1 MHLHWFLKTLL
12 IGVFLGAVLTVGG
25 VALLRFSVSGSNG
38 AALGGLLFIGGVPIG
53 LLTIV
58 VGAFRG
64 WRKQRRARSR
74 AARSVPGR
82 GGVGMA
88 TAGGRAGGRGAAR
101 PRR

>member
-58 VGAFRG
+58 VGSLRG
-64 WRKQRRARSR
+64 WSRARRARAR
-74 AARSVPGR
+74 AARTVPGR
-82 GGVGMA
+82 SPVA
-88 TAGGRAGGRGAAR
+88 SQARGRSSQRSAVR